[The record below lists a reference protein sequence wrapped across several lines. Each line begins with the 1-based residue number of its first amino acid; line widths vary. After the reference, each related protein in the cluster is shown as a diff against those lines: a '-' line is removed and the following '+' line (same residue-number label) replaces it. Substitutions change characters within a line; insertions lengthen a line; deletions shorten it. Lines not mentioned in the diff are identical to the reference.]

1 MAENDAVN
9 RRPCYAGPS
18 AGVILNKKTA
28 AGDAQNGKRGK
39 DDQDDRHVGFSF
51 QFGQHLTLRPSA
63 ISSIEPYSA
72 DRERPVNHIMNA
84 DAANTTTEEKP
95 CFGAALIADY
105 VARLPGK
112 PGVYRMI
119 GAKGDVLYV
128 GKAKNLKNR
137 VSSYANAR
145 GHSNRIMRMISE
157 TQAMEFVVTATETEA
172 LLLEANLIKQLKPRY
187 NVILRDDKSFPFILV
202 ADDHEAPQI
211 LKHRGAQK
219 RPGAYYGPFA
229 SAGAVNRT
237 LNTLQKAFLLRSCTD
252 SVYEGR
258 SRPCLLHQI
267 KRCAAPCVGL
277 VSVEDY
283 KALVEEAKSFLA
295 GESAEVQ
302 KALSR
307 QMERAAEHLDFERAA
322 ALRDRIR
329 ALSYIQGA
337 QDINPGGVSEADIFA
352 IHSEGGQ
359 SCVQV
364 FFFRAGQNWGNH
376 AFFPKHDR
384 EDAPPAVIG
393 AFIAQFYDT
402 REPPNSILVSETPP
416 QAGLLAEALSLKA
429 HRKVTLH
436 APQRGE
442 KRELVR
448 AAAMNAREALSR
460 RMAESASQQKS
471 LRQLSDILGLEA
483 PPQRIEVFD
492 NSHIQGANAVG
503 AMIVAG
509 PEGFIKNQYRK
520 FNIKSESL
528 TPGDDY
534 AMMREVLTRRFARM
548 LKDENAERP
557 DLVIIDGGKGQ
568 LSAVLDALNEL
579 GVDPLAEGVTIIAVA
594 KGRRETDS
602 GEKRIDRT
610 MGATG
615 EQVVTPGRTPFT
627 LPPRDPGLFVLQR
640 LRDEAHR
647 FAIGAHRA
655 KRKKAIA
662 ANPLDGVPGIGAKRK
677 RALLNHFGSAKEIAR
692 AKPQDLAAV
701 DGVSAALAQKI
712 YDYFHEG

>member
-1 MAENDAVN
+1 
-9 RRPCYAGPS
+9 
-18 AGVILNKKTA
+18 
-28 AGDAQNGKRGK
+28 
-39 DDQDDRHVGFSF
+39 
-51 QFGQHLTLRPSA
+51 
-63 ISSIEPYSA
+63 
-72 DRERPVNHIMNA
+72 MNA
-84 DAANTTTEEKP
+84 ETPAPEPVDAP
-95 CFGAALIADY
+95 LSGAALIADQ
-105 VARLPGK
+105 ATRLPPR
-112 PGVYRMI
+112 PGVYRMV
-119 GAKGDVLYV
+119 GGKNDVLYV

-137 VSSYANAR
+137 VTSYAQGR
-145 GHSNRIMRMISE
+145 GHSNRIARMISE
-157 TQAMEFVVTATETEA
+157 TRAMEFVVTATETEA

-202 ADDHEAPQI
+202 AEDHEAPQI

-219 RPGAYYGPFA
+219 RPGSYYGPFA

-258 SRPCLLHQI
+258 TRPCLLHQI

-277 VSVEDY
+277 VSTEDY
-283 KALVEEAKSFLA
+283 KELVNEAKTFLS
-295 GESAEVQ
+295 GESAQ
-302 KALSR
+302 IQRTLSK
-307 QMERAAEHLDFERAA
+307 QMEQASTDLDFESAA
-322 ALRDRIR
+322 KLRDRIR

-337 QDINPGGVSEADIFA
+337 QDINPGGVSEADVFA

-376 AFFPKHDR
+376 AFFPKHDK
-384 EDAPPAVIG
+384 EDEPPVVLD
-393 AFIAQFYDT
+393 AFIAQFYDS
-402 REPPNSILVSETPP
+402 REPPREIYVSVTPP
-416 QAGLLAEALSLKA
+416 QSALLAEALTIKA
-429 HRKVTLH
+429 NRKVTIH
-436 APQRGE
+436 EPQRGE
-442 KRELVR
+442 KRDLVK
-448 AAAMNAREALSR
+448 AAEMNAREALSR

-471 LRQLSDILGLEA
+471 LQQLAGILGLEA
-483 PPQRIEVFD
+483 PPERIEVYD
-492 NSHIQGANAVG
+492 NSHIQGSNAIG

-509 PEGFIKNQYRK
+509 PDGFIKNQYRK
-520 FNIKSESL
+520 FNIKTDGL
-528 TPGDDY
+528 APGDDF
-534 AMMREVLTRRFARM
+534 AMMREVLTRRFARL
-548 LKDENAERP
+548 LKDEDAERP

-568 LSAVLDALNEL
+568 LSVVLDALKEL
-579 GVDPLAEGVTIIAVA
+579 GIDPQAEGICIIGVA
-594 KGRRETDS
+594 KGRRENET

-615 EQVVTPGRTPFT
+615 EQVVMPGRKPFT

-655 KRKKAIA
+655 KRKKAVS
-662 ANPLDGVPGIGAKRK
+662 ANPLDGVAGIGAKRK

-692 AKPQDLAAV
+692 AKPQDLQAV

-712 YDYFHEG
+712 YDYFHGG

>member
-1 MAENDAVN
+1 MNPDAPEDIAEPA
-9 RRPCYAGPS
+9 
-18 AGVILNKKTA
+18 
-28 AGDAQNGKRGK
+28 
-39 DDQDDRHVGFSF
+39 
-51 QFGQHLTLRPSA
+51 
-63 ISSIEPYSA
+63 
-72 DRERPVNHIMNA
+72 
-84 DAANTTTEEKP
+84 EKQALS
-95 CFGAALIADY
+95 GAALIADE
-105 VARLPGK
+105 VSRLPAK
-112 PGVYRMI
+112 PGVYRMFS
-119 GAKGDVLYV
+119 AKGDVLYV
-128 GKAKNLKNR
+128 GKAKNLKAR
-137 VSSYANAR
+137 VSSYAQGR
-145 GHSNRIMRMISE
+145 GHSNRILRMISE
-157 TQAMEFVVTATETEA
+157 TRAMEFVVTGTETEA

-202 ADDHEAPQI
+202 AEDHEAPQI

-258 SRPCLLHQI
+258 TRPCLLHQI

-277 VSVEDY
+277 VSPEEY
-283 KALVEEAKSFLA
+283 KELVAEAKAFLS
-295 GESAEVQ
+295 GKSAEVQ
-302 KALSR
+302 KTLSA
-307 QMERAAEHLDFERAA
+307 QMEQASAGLDFETAA
-322 ALRDRIR
+322 RLRDRIR
-329 ALSYIQGA
+329 ALSYIQGS
-337 QDINPGGVSEADIFA
+337 QDINPGGVAEADVFA

-376 AFFPKHDR
+376 AFFPKHDK
-384 EDAPPAVIG
+384 EDEPAAILD
-393 AFIAQFYDT
+393 AFIAQFYDS
-402 REPPNSILVSETPP
+402 REPPREIYASVMPT
-416 QAGLLAEALSLKA
+416 QAALLAEALTIKA
-429 HRKVTLH
+429 NRKVTIS

-442 KRELVR
+442 KRDLVK
-448 AAAMNAREALSR
+448 AAEMNAREALSR

-471 LRQLSDILGLEA
+471 LQQLADILGLEV
-483 PPQRIEVFD
+483 PPERIEVYD
-492 NSHIQGANAVG
+492 NSHIQGSNAVG

-509 PEGFIKNQYRK
+509 RDGFIKNQYRK
-520 FNIKSESL
+520 FNIKTESL
-528 TPGDDY
+528 APGDDFG
-534 AMMREVLTRRFARM
+534 MMREVLTRRFSRM
-548 LKDENAERP
+548 LKEENAERP

-568 LSAVLDALNEL
+568 LSAALDALKEA
-579 GVDPLAEGVTIIAVA
+579 GVDCQAEGIAVIGVA
-594 KGRRETDS
+594 KGRRENED

-615 EQVVTPGRTPFT
+615 EQVVMPGREPFT

-662 ANPLDGVPGIGAKRK
+662 ANPLDGVSGIGAKRK

-692 AKPQDLAAV
+692 AKPADLEAV
-701 DGVSAALAQKI
+701 EGVSAALAQKI
-712 YDYFHEG
+712 YDYFHGG

>member
-1 MAENDAVN
+1 MSPDAPETAEKEALT
-9 RRPCYAGPS
+9 GP
-18 AGVILNKKTA
+18 
-28 AGDAQNGKRGK
+28 
-39 DDQDDRHVGFSF
+39 
-51 QFGQHLTLRPSA
+51 
-63 ISSIEPYSA
+63 E
-72 DRERPVNHIMNA
+72 
-84 DAANTTTEEKP
+84 
-95 CFGAALIADY
+95 LIADQ
-105 VARLPGK
+105 VKRLPAK
-112 PGVYRMI
+112 PGVYRMY

-128 GKAKNLKNR
+128 GKAKSLKNR
-137 VSSYANAR
+137 VTSYAQGR
-145 GHSNRIMRMISE
+145 GHSNRILRMISE

-202 ADDHEAPQI
+202 AEDHEAPQI

-219 RPGAYYGPFA
+219 RPGQYYGPFA

-252 SVYEGR
+252 SVYDGR
-258 SRPCLLHQI
+258 TRPCLLHQI

-277 VSVEDY
+277 VSSDEY
-283 KALVEEAKSFLA
+283 KELVNEAKDFLS
-295 GESAEVQ
+295 GKSAEVQ
-302 KALSR
+302 KLLSA
-307 QMERAAEHLDFERAA
+307 QMEKASADLDFETAA
-322 ALRDRIR
+322 RLRDRIR
-329 ALSYIQGA
+329 ALSYIQGT
-337 QDINPGGVSEADIFA
+337 QDINPGGVSEADVFA

-376 AFFPKHDR
+376 AYFPKHDK
-384 EDAPPAVIG
+384 EDEPAAILD
-393 AFIAQFYDT
+393 AFIAQFYDSRDPP
-402 REPPNSILVSETPP
+402 REIYVSVLPP
-416 QAGLLAEALSLKA
+416 QADLLSEALSIKA
-429 HRKVTLH
+429 NRKVAIH
-436 APQRGE
+436 EPQRGE
-442 KRELVR
+442 KRDLVK
-448 AAAMNAREALSR
+448 AAEMNAREALSR

-471 LRQLSDILGLEA
+471 LRQLADILGLEA
-483 PPQRIEVFD
+483 PPERIEVYD
-492 NSHIQGANAVG
+492 NSHIQGSNAVG

-509 PEGFIKNQYRK
+509 PDGFVKNQYRK
-520 FNIKSESL
+520 FNIKTSSL
-528 TPGDDY
+528 TPGDDFG
-534 AMMREVLTRRFARM
+534 MMREVISRRFARL
-548 LKDENAERP
+548 LKEENAERP

-568 LSAVLDALNEL
+568 LSVVMDALKEI
-579 GVDPLAEGVTIIAVA
+579 GVDPEAEGVTIIGVA
-594 KGRRETDS
+594 KGRRETDE

-615 EQVVTPGRTPFT
+615 EQVVMPGREPFT

-692 AKPQDLAAV
+692 AKPQDLEAV
-701 DGVSAALAQKI
+701 EGVSAALAQKI
-712 YDYFHEG
+712 YDYFHGNG

>member
-1 MAENDAVN
+1 MND
-9 RRPCYAGPS
+9 
-18 AGVILNKKTA
+18 
-28 AGDAQNGKRGK
+28 DA
-39 DDQDDRHVGFSF
+39 
-51 QFGQHLTLRPSA
+51 PASA
-63 ISSIEPYSA
+63 IEDAPSS
-72 DRERPVNHIMNA
+72 
-84 DAANTTTEEKP
+84 
-95 CFGAALIADY
+95 GAALIADY
-105 VARLPGK
+105 VTRLPGK

-157 TQAMEFVVTATETEA
+157 TAAMEFVVTATETEA

-202 ADDHEAPQI
+202 AEDHAAPQI
-211 LKHRGAQK
+211 MKHRGARK

-258 SRPCLLHQI
+258 TRPCLLHQI

-277 VSVEDY
+277 IGTNDY
-283 KALVEEAKSFLA
+283 NALVSEAKSFLS

-302 KALSR
+302 KAMSA
-307 QMERAAEHLDFERAA
+307 QMEQASTNLDFERAA

-337 QDINPGGVSEADIFA
+337 QDINPGGVAEADIFA
-352 IHSEGGQ
+352 IHTEGGQ

-376 AFFPKHDR
+376 AYFPKHDK
-384 EDAPPAVIG
+384 EDDPAAVLD
-393 AFIAQFYDT
+393 AFIAQFYDS
-402 REPPNSILVSETPP
+402 REPPPSIFVSLTPP
-416 QAGLLAEALSLKA
+416 QADLLAEALSLKA
-429 HRKVTLH
+429 DRKVTLH
-436 APQRGE
+436 TPKRGE
-442 KRELVR
+442 KRDLVK

-460 RMAESASQQKS
+460 RMAESASQEKS

-483 PPQRIEVFD
+483 PPERIEVYD
-492 NSHIQGANAVG
+492 NSHIQGASAVG

-509 PEGFIKNQYRK
+509 PEGFVKTQYRK
-520 FNIKSESL
+520 FNIKTDAL

-548 LKDENAERP
+548 MKDENAERP

-568 LSAVLDALNEL
+568 LSTALEALNEL
-579 GVDPLAEGVTIIAVA
+579 GLDPEAEGITVIGVA
-594 KGRRETDS
+594 KGRRENET

-610 MGATG
+610 MGAIG
-615 EQVVTPGRTPFT
+615 EQVVMPGRAPFT

-662 ANPLDGVPGIGAKRK
+662 ANPLDGIPGIGAKRK

-692 AKPQDLAAV
+692 AKPQDLEAV

-712 YDYFHEG
+712 YDHFHES

>member
-1 MAENDAVN
+1 MSPDTPDTIEKETLS
-9 RRPCYAGPS
+9 GPQS
-18 AGVILNKKTA
+18 
-28 AGDAQNGKRGK
+28 
-39 DDQDDRHVGFSF
+39 
-51 QFGQHLTLRPSA
+51 GQ
-63 ISSIEPYSA
+63 
-72 DRERPVNHIMNA
+72 
-84 DAANTTTEEKP
+84 
-95 CFGAALIADY
+95 ALIADQ
-105 VARLPGK
+105 VKRLPGK
-112 PGVYRMI
+112 PGVYRMY

-137 VSSYANAR
+137 VSSYAQGR
-145 GHSNRIMRMISE
+145 GHSNRILRMISE
-157 TQAMEFVVTATETEA
+157 TQAMEFVVTGTETEA

-202 ADDHEAPQI
+202 AEDHEAPQI

-219 RPGAYYGPFA
+219 RPGQYYGPFA

-258 SRPCLLHQI
+258 ARPCLLHQI

-277 VSVEDY
+277 VSAEEY
-283 KALVEEAKSFLA
+283 KELVAEANDFLS
-295 GESAEVQ
+295 GKSAEVQ
-302 KALSR
+302 KTLSA
-307 QMERAAEHLDFERAA
+307 QMEKASADLDFETAA
-322 ALRDRIR
+322 RLRDRIR
-329 ALSYIQGA
+329 ALSYIQGT
-337 QDINPGGVSEADIFA
+337 QDINPGGVSEADVFA

-376 AFFPKHDR
+376 AYFPKHDK
-384 EDAPPAVIG
+384 EDEPAAILD
-393 AFIAQFYDT
+393 AFIAQFYDA
-402 REPPNSILVSETPP
+402 REPPREIYVSVKPP
-416 QAGLLAEALSLKA
+416 QADLLSEALSIKVN
-429 HRKVTLH
+429 RKVAIH
-436 APQRGE
+436 EPRRGE
-442 KRELVR
+442 KRDLVK
-448 AAAMNAREALSR
+448 AAEMNAREALSR

-471 LRQLSDILGLEA
+471 LRQLADILGLEA
-483 PPQRIEVFD
+483 PPKRIEVYD
-492 NSHIQGANAVG
+492 NSHIQGSNAVG

-509 PEGFIKNQYRK
+509 PEGFVKNQYRK
-520 FNIKSESL
+520 FNIKTSSL
-528 TPGDDY
+528 APGDDFG
-534 AMMREVLTRRFARM
+534 MMREVITRRFARLM
-548 LKDENAERP
+548 KDENAERP

-568 LSAVLDALNEL
+568 LSVVLDALKEI
-579 GVDPLAEGVTIIAVA
+579 GVDPQAEGVTIIGVA
-594 KGRRETDS
+594 KGRRENDE

-615 EQVVTPGRTPFT
+615 EQVVMTGREPFT

-692 AKPQDLAAV
+692 AKPADLEAV
-701 DGVSAALAQKI
+701 EGVSAALAQKI
-712 YDYFHEG
+712 YDYFHGG